1 MVQKYLNGVKYG
13 DKRVF
18 IINGKICGAIKRV
31 PKRIQ
36 SSVISPKVEGLI

>member
-18 IINGKICGAIKRV
+18 IINGKICGHKGSQKKFN
-31 PKRIQ
+31 PQ
-36 SSVISPKVEGLI
+36 